1 MRARSRGGTQTGF
14 STWRRLGGVSL
25 LEVLVALVIISIGV
39 LSAVS
44 LHLLSKRGN
53 FDAAQRLEATHM
65 AYSLIERM
73 RANSSREALSAY
85 VTTAAAGLGGGRLG
99 GKPGPSCSDDVLAC
113 YPGAAPCPCGA
124 VEAARFDLWLWERL
138 LDGAAEQAGA
148 ADAGGLMMPT
158 ACIAPPCPGCE
169 GQAGLYTITIAY
181 RGSVALGDD
190 VAVSCGSGAVR
201 DGQPIY
207 GADNAFRR
215 TITVQAFIAPV
226 VEK

>member
-1 MRARSRGGTQTGF
+1 M
-14 STWRRLGGVSL
+14 SL
-25 LEVLVALVIISIGV
+25 IEVLVALVVISVGV

-73 RANSSREALSAY
+73 RANASREALAAY
-85 VTTAAAGLGGGRLG
+85 VTTAGAGLGGGRLG
-99 GKPGPSCSDDVLAC
+99 VKPEPSCSDDVEAC
-113 YPGAAPCPCGA
+113 APGAAPCPCGA

-138 LDGAAEQAGA
+138 LDGAAEQFGA
-148 ADAGGLMMPT
+148 VDAGGLTTPT
-158 ACIAPPCPGCE
+158 ACIEPPCPGCE
-169 GQAGLYTITIAY
+169 GQAGLYTVTIAY

-190 VAVSCGSGAVR
+190 VAVGCGSGVVR
-201 DGQPIY
+201 DGFLIY
-207 GADNAFRR
+207 GTNNAFRR
-215 TITVQAFIAPV
+215 TISVQAFIAPV